1 MAFGRSRD
9 DWVFAVRG
17 VESDLGLFG
26 RPCVLG
32 SGFASRGRELEF
44 AVGLFG
50 RSRFVLNVHNF

>member
-1 MAFGRSRD
+1 VTFGRSRD
-9 DWVFAVRG
+9 DWVFALRG
-17 VESDLGLFG
+17 VEIDLGFFG

-32 SGFASRGRELEF
+32 IGFASGGRELKV